1 MSTNDPYGQ
10 GGLGDQFNANAQG
23 QNHGGQPSYGQQ
35 PGHDAYGQQQYGQQG
50 GHDAY
55 GQQQYGQQGGQQH
68 YGQQGHD
75 AYGQGGQQY
84 GQPAYGAQPG
94 YGQQQF
100 GAMAQAPMPYA
111 HWGKRVLA
119 YLLDTLI
126 MLPLIIIAAIAMGT
140 SMSDLETST
149 DVYGNTTTTG
159 SPSTGALALAMLC
172 YLVVFVF
179 SLWNLV
185 FRQGKTGQSL
195 GKKWTGI
202 TLLSEQTGQPLGAGM
217 TFVRGLAHFL
227 DSLPCNIGYLWPLWD
242 TKRQTFADKIMN
254 SVVVEKPNS

>member
-1 MSTNDPYGQ
+1 MSTNDPHGP
-10 GGLGDQFNANAQG
+10 GGLGDQFNANAHG
-23 QNHGGQPSYGQQ
+23 QNNGGQYGQQPYGQQ
-35 PGHDAYGQQQYGQQG
+35 PGHDAYGQQGNQHYGQQP
-50 GHDAY
+50 Y
-55 GQQQYGQQGGQQH
+55 GQQQ

-126 MLPLIIIAAIAMGT
+126 MMPFIIIAAIAMGT

-159 SPSTGALALAMLC
+159 RPSTGALALGMLC
-172 YLVVFVF
+172 YLVVFAF
-179 SLWNLV
+179 SIWNLV

-227 DSLPCNIGYLWPLWD
+227 DWLPCYIGYLWPLWD